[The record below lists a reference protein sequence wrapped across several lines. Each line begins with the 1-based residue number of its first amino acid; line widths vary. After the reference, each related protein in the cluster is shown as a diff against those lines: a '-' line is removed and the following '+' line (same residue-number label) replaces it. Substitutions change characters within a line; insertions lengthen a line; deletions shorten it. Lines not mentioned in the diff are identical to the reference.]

1 MSAFKRWQSGTAAM
15 MALAMTAATA
25 SPFLAPAPALAEYR
39 LAQTQRFVDFRIP
52 AGTVIPVTYDKDKI
66 VVAPNETA
74 DLTLRVAE
82 DIVSRDGR
90 TVIIPQGSEI
100 VGQLQPVRG
109 GSQFVARELIISNGR
124 PQSFNATSRIVT
136 RTEEVSRGPNASS
149 ILVGAAV
156 GSGAAAAIAGL
167 TGNRRINPLEVLTGT
182 GVGAVGGYLLGR
194 NRSSTNVVV
203 VNPDTDLDLTLR
215 SDLIVRGLGYNTGF
229 DGGYDGSFDRGF
241 DPDDRGI

>member
-1 MSAFKRWQSGTAAM
+1 
-15 MALAMTAATA
+15 
-25 SPFLAPAPALAEYR
+25 
-39 LAQTQRFVDFRIP
+39 
-52 AGTVIPVTYDKDKI
+52 
-66 VVAPNETA
+66 
-74 DLTLRVAE
+74 
-82 DIVSRDGR
+82 
-90 TVIIPQGSEI
+90 
-100 VGQLQPVRG
+100 
-109 GSQFVARELIISNGR
+109 LIISNGR

-215 SDLIVRGLGYNTGF
+215 SDLIVRGLGYNTGY
-229 DGGYDGSFDRGF
+229 DRGYDGSFDRGF